1 MIDFETAIN
10 AGGDSPTKRPQGML
24 SSRRSIKE
32 QQISWKVNDFR
43 VGSEIITSL
52 INKDEFNKP

>member
-1 MIDFETAIN
+1 MEQWEEHIISSGFLSEEILKKLTSMIDFETAIN

-32 QQISWKVNDFR
+32 Q
-43 VGSEIITSL
+43 
-52 INKDEFNKP
+52 